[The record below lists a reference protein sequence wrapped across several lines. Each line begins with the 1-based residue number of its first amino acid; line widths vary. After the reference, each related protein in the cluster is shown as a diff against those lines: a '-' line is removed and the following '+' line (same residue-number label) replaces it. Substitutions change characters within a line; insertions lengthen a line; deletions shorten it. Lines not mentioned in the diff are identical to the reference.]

1 MEMHQ
6 VRYFLA
12 VARTLNFT
20 RASEECHVAQ
30 PSLTRAIKLLEAEL
44 GGDLFRRERN
54 LSHLTDLGA
63 RMLPLLQ
70 QCYDSANSA
79 KSLASSMKLGSV
91 TPLKLGMSRGF
102 PIGSLM
108 PALGELM
115 GVFKGLEIK
124 FVRGT
129 APELAEVLK
138 RGEVEVAVAGPL
150 GETWERLE
158 CLCRTCCATMASSR
172 ASRTRWRA
180 RAIW

>member
-1 MEMHQ
+1 MVCANRISIASRLKNYALVVARRNICMEMHQ
-6 VRYFLA
+6 VRYFLT

-30 PSLTRAIKLLEAEL
+30 PSLTRAPKLLAAAL

-54 LSHLTDLGA
+54 LSHLTDLGT

-79 KSLASSMKLGSV
+79 KSLATAIKTGSV

-102 PIGSLM
+102 PIEALM

-115 GVFKGLEIK
+115 GV
-124 FVRGT
+124 
-129 APELAEVLK
+129 
-138 RGEVEVAVAGPL
+138 
-150 GETWERLE
+150 
-158 CLCRTCCATMASSR
+158 CR
-172 ASRTRWRA
+172 
-180 RAIW
+180 